1 MRRETP
7 ENISL
12 LGQHNKRENERMAQQ
27 QRVLQASFAHS
38 SLHVSASLEIEA
50 AFAFNYYGQFDL
62 NSTII

>member
-1 MRRETP
+1 
-7 ENISL
+7 
-12 LGQHNKRENERMAQQ
+12 MAQQ